1 MSVSIPSLENPLA
14 QPKLMSAFRRFG
26 RYDDFKPLSPSTS
39 SIGSKSIGKINIDCQ
54 FLFKKSKWGTLE
66 GLPGGIM
73 CLNLNFGPPSGCR
86 VSNATVTITLDEE
99 DPCLRPYT
107 SGRPRQVLHPSRIPV
122 EITEWY
128 GPQTVGGE
136 KKSADHTSTTKAIP
150 EANILGYGVGGVGHE
165 RSKNFKKEARWSFN
179 GQLLRGKRTSVYK
192 SLRWDLNENELEGQ
206 SFHNPKL
213 RTAFA
218 FEHSG
223 QPFLMKVEIEGKLE
237 KWHHQVKSK
246 LKFDGAREGKVVTL
260 VDFEDHRKFSR
271 GLDRI
276 ASGLPWAMEME
287 NLEQIPIEIPDL
299 IRGTTFQQI
308 PAGTPRPLGPP
319 VEPPVVDQAAEDG
332 QQLLG
337 NSRGRPM
344 LQSPNGARPMAGW
357 TTGMRHDE
365 RPLPGVEDYRSII
378 VALSHRPVQHP
389 LGDDPSYIG
398 ASNTSTLVNA
408 DDATEELSRSQG
420 ASAPGTA
427 QTNLAENS
435 QRQIEIV
442 SPQVDRDAM
451 LRILSIPGML
461 TILQFLASIMGVWG
475 SGTSNDGIKIADA
488 IIQGG
493 ARPQDATLRSGAKVE
508 SRKARVE
515 EDPEES

>member
-1 MSVSIPSLENPLA
+1 M
-14 QPKLMSAFRRFG
+14 
-26 RYDDFKPLSPSTS
+26 Y
-39 SIGSKSIGKINIDCQ
+39 
-54 FLFKKSKWGTLE
+54 
-66 GLPGGIM
+66 
-73 CLNLNFGPPSGCR
+73 LNLNFGPPSGCR

-99 DPCLRPYT
+99 DPCLGPYT
-107 SGRPRQVLHPSRIPV
+107 SSRPRQVLHPSRIPV

-136 KKSADHTSTTKAIP
+136 KKSADHTSRTKAIP

-179 GQLLRGKRTSVYK
+179 GQLLRGKRTAVYK

-206 SFHNPKL
+206 SFHNPKF

-223 QPFLMKVEIEGKLE
+223 QPFLMKVDIEGKLE
-237 KWHHQVKSK
+237 KWHHQVRSK

-260 VDFEDHRKFSR
+260 VDFEDYRKFSR

-287 NLEQIPIEIPDL
+287 NLEQIPTEIPDL

-308 PAGTPRPLGPP
+308 SAATPRPSGPS
-319 VEPPVVDQAAEDG
+319 VEPPVVDQGVGNG

-337 NSRGRPM
+337 NSSGHPM
-344 LQSPNGARPMAGW
+344 LQSPGRAPHMAGW
-357 TTGMRHDE
+357 TTNMRQDE
-365 RPLPGVEDYRSII
+365 RPLPGVEDYRTII
-378 VALSHRPVQHP
+378 TALSHRAVQNP
-389 LGDDPSYIG
+389 LGDDPSYTSV
-398 ASNTSTLVNA
+398 SNTSTLVNA
-408 DDATEELSRSQG
+408 GDATEELSRPQG
-420 ASAPGTA
+420 ASAPPSAA
-427 QTNLAENS
+427 QTDLAENS

-442 SPQVDRDAM
+442 SPEVDRDAM

-475 SGTSNDGIKIADA
+475 SGTSNDGSRIADA

-493 ARPQDATLRSGAKVE
+493 VSPQGTTLRSGATVQ
-508 SRKARVE
+508 SRKARVD